1 MRLSLDRL
9 WLVIAIGLPVLV
21 ALLVP
26 MPAVDLAYQVRAGDE
41 ILRTA
46 ALPGVDTWT
55 FTVAGTPWTD
65 QQWLAQVALALGYR
79 AGGWELLAV
88 ARAAL
93 VAVAIGCAIASS
105 MARGAGPRMA
115 AILGLLV
122 FALSAPALALRPQ
135 LFGIAIFAALLWLI
149 ATRQEHPR
157 RLWAAPLLVLLWANL
172 HGSFVLAPLVLGY
185 AWLDDVA
192 RGRPSRQTLAV
203 LVVGV
208 LATFVNPFGAGAWAY
223 AAGIGANPAITEHV
237 SEWQRTTPFT
247 VPGALFYVSAV
258 GTLLVLARGRSALRV
273 PDWLWIV
280 GMLAIGVWTV
290 RGLAWWPFGAAY
302 VVAAALPVVLASTG
316 RAGAATARPRPSPVA
331 AVLALVFGLAI
342 VAALPW
348 WRPSDPLT
356 GRKGLLTYAPPGLA
370 HALTTE
376 LEPGSRV
383 FVPQTWAS
391 WFEWAA
397 PDAATFLDSRF
408 ELFPADVWDD
418 YIDIA
423 DGGSDAQAALDR
435 WSVEAVVVPAG
446 TPPLDG
452 WHVAYED
459 DDGLLLVRADAE
471 ARLAVV
477 PPTHPERP
485 DPSVMVAKQGRSDR

>member
-46 ALPGVDTWT
+46 AIPGVDTWT

-88 ARAAL
+88 ARAGL
-93 VAVAIGCAIASS
+93 VAVALGCCIASS

-115 AILGLLV
+115 AILALLV
-122 FALSAPALALRPQ
+122 FALAAPALALRPQ
-135 LFGIAIFAALLWLI
+135 LFGIVIFAALLWLI
-149 ATRQEHPR
+149 ATRHEHPR
-157 RLWAAPLLVLLWANL
+157 RLWAAPLFVLLWANL

-192 RGRPSRQTLAV
+192 RGRPSRQTLTV
-203 LVVGV
+203 LVVAL
-208 LATFVNPFGAGAWAY
+208 LATLVNPFGPGVWAY

-247 VPGALFYVSAV
+247 APGALFYASAV
-258 GTLLVLARGRSALRV
+258 GTLLVMGRGSSALRW
-273 PDWLWIV
+273 PDWLWIAA
-280 GMLAIGVWTV
+280 MLVIGVWTV

-302 VVAAALPVVLASTG
+302 VVAAVLPVVLASLG
-316 RAGAATARPRPSPVA
+316 RAGAVRSRPRPSPA
-331 AVLALVFGLAI
+331 AAILAIVFGLAI

-356 GRKGLLTYAPPGLA
+356 GRKGLLTYAPSGLA
-370 HALTTE
+370 QALAAE
-376 LEPGSRV
+376 VDPGARV
-383 FVPQTWAS
+383 FLPQTWAS

-397 PDAATFLDSRF
+397 PAPGYYLDSRF
-408 ELFPADVWDD
+408 ELFPADVWAD
-418 YIDIA
+418 YLRIA
-423 DGGSDAQAALDR
+423 ATGAAAQQALDR
-435 WSVEAVVVPAG
+435 WAVDVVVLPAG
-446 TPPLDG
+446 SDVPPG
-452 WHVAYED
+452 RWTTVFE
-459 DDGLLLVRADAE
+459 DAE
-471 ARLAVV
+471 GTILRRV
-477 PPTHPERP
+477 P
-485 DPSVMVAKQGRSDR
+485 